1 MSRERKPL
9 ISEGLITG
17 QIKRIKGMP
26 MRSGSMINLSLLI
39 SVSISRCCN
48 APRRMDAHFGKFST
62 HRCQSRVSGCVM
74 TSNSYYVTAYLNSVL
89 LVIVLDS
96 FLVYVLFAFAALD

>member
-1 MSRERKPL
+1 
-9 ISEGLITG
+9 
-17 QIKRIKGMP
+17 

-39 SVSISRCCN
+39 SVSISRCCD

-74 TSNSYYVTAYLNSVL
+74 TSNRNSYYVTAYLNSVL

>member
-1 MSRERKPL
+1 
-9 ISEGLITG
+9 
-17 QIKRIKGMP
+17 

-39 SVSISRCCN
+39 SVSISRCCD

-89 LVIVLDS
+89 LAIVLDS
-96 FLVYVLFAFAALD
+96 FFGLCVVCFAALD